1 MNITTR
7 IGETKSR
14 YRNQAAQ
21 RVLAVLAAFIGRDA
35 VYGVTELSRLIG
47 MNKNMVHR
55 ALTTLTKEGYLARDA
70 SGRRYQ
76 LGYRVLE
83 LAGEETDEFDIRTL
97 CRPVLEELHRLT
109 SESVFLSIIVGQS
122 RVNVD
127 WIEGRG
133 RRVSHSLRGRSVPLH
148 CTKMS
153 RMLLSYLSDEE
164 ITAYLAGAAPLDSEA
179 EIFPDTIGM
188 TAKTVWKDIESI
200 RGRSHISW
208 GNPRAFGG
216 AYIAFPALDDA
227 GRPHA
232 IVTVG
237 GPIERFTPERIEG
250 LAGTMAAILAPLQ
263 QQCRLFPAAPILLF
277 GGEQN
282 AGKPRVLSHE

>member
-1 MNITTR
+1 VNITPR
-7 IGETKSR
+7 IDAKVR

-35 VYGVTELSRLIG
+35 VYGVTELSRLVG

-55 ALTTLTKEGYLARDA
+55 ALTTLTAEGYLVRDRG
-70 SGRRYQ
+70 GRNYQ

-109 SESVFLSIIVGQS
+109 NESIFLSIIVGRS

-127 WIEGRG
+127 GIEGRG

-153 RMLLSYLSDEE
+153 RMLLSYLSDAE
-164 ITAYLAGAAPLDSEA
+164 IAAYLAGAGPLDSET
-179 EIFPDTIGM
+179 ELFPDTIGM
-188 TAKTVWKDIESI
+188 TAQMVWDDVNDI
-200 RGRSHISW
+200 RGKDYIVWR
-208 GNPRAFGG
+208 NPLAFSG
-216 AYIAFPALDDA
+216 AYIAFPALDDS

-237 GPIERFTPERIEG
+237 GPGERFGLERIEA
-250 LAGTMAAILAPLQ
+250 LAEPIAAILAPLQ
-263 QQCRLFPAAPILLF
+263 QQCRLFPAAPVLLF
-277 GGEQN
+277 DGE
-282 AGKPRVLSHE
+282 ARR